1 MSILFLKIFLSTFF
15 LTVIFEKLGHTPHLL
30 DHPIKRSAHSYPIPS
45 GGGAVVVIVFLVV
58 ATSLFLNDRIPVNE
72 YHALMGGSLI
82 AVLGFADDVSSLSLW
97 VRLPTQFV
105 AAFWVVYS
113 LGGVP
118 SIDFSF
124 FQLSNSEI
132 LILLGVLA
140 LIWLLNLYNFMDGA
154 DGLAGTELI
163 FVTSMSLV
171 FAIIAGDNLVALIS
185 AILISSIS
193 GFPSV
198 VILLISGLFIGR
210 SGLGLVEPLDLGQG
224 LETIVGLLV
233 CLVLFEGGLNLKLP
247 EGNIRNTVLRISL
260 IRLFISLSA
269 GIFIAHWLAGLSW
282 PVAGVYSAIVLATG
296 PTVVSPLVDQIK
308 LVSPLSEVL
317 KAEGLVLEP
326 IGAVLALLLL
336 ELILGDLH
344 GIKEVFIALMQR
356 LGGGVLIGISSGW
369 LLSEIL
375 KKIKNETSFGIELQ
389 VTLGFIFLVYGI
401 CEYILPESGLPASV
415 AAGFIVGKRE
425 IIDKERLDN
434 LIGELAQLAITV
446 LFPLLASDVSWGEL
460 SPLGWGGII
469 CVLMLMIIVRPI
481 SISLATMGGEL
492 DVKQRVFLSWLA
504 PRGIVTA
511 AVASLFS
518 IRLEQAGVLG
528 AGRLQG
534 LVFLTILMTVG
545 IQGLTARPL
554 ANFLNLIDKE
564 I

>member
-1 MSILFLKIFLSTFF
+1 MTP
-15 LTVIFEKLGHTPHLL
+15 ERLGLL
-30 DHPIKRSAHSYPIPS
+30 WGI
-45 GGGAVVVIVFLVV
+45 
-58 ATSLFLNDRIPVNE
+58 T
-72 YHALMGGSLI
+72 
-82 AVLGFADDVSSLSLW
+82 
-97 VRLPTQFV
+97 
-105 AAFWVVYS
+105 
-113 LGGVP
+113 
-118 SIDFSF
+118 
-124 FQLSNSEI
+124 
-132 LILLGVLA
+132 
-140 LIWLLNLYNFMDGA
+140 
-154 DGLAGTELI
+154 
-163 FVTSMSLV
+163 V
-171 FAIIAGDNLVALIS
+171 FAGACAR
-185 AILISSIS
+185 LISSVS

-210 SGLGLVEPLDLGQG
+210 SGFGLVEPLDLGQG

-375 KKIKNETSFGIELQ
+375 KKIKNEASFGIELQ

-434 LIGELAQLAITV
+434 LIGELAQLPITV

-545 IQGLTARPL
+545 IQGLTAKPL

>member
-1 MSILFLKIFLSTFF
+1 MTP
-15 LTVIFEKLGHTPHLL
+15 ERLGLL
-30 DHPIKRSAHSYPIPS
+30 WGI
-45 GGGAVVVIVFLVV
+45 
-58 ATSLFLNDRIPVNE
+58 T
-72 YHALMGGSLI
+72 
-82 AVLGFADDVSSLSLW
+82 
-97 VRLPTQFV
+97 
-105 AAFWVVYS
+105 
-113 LGGVP
+113 
-118 SIDFSF
+118 
-124 FQLSNSEI
+124 
-132 LILLGVLA
+132 
-140 LIWLLNLYNFMDGA
+140 
-154 DGLAGTELI
+154 
-163 FVTSMSLV
+163 V
-171 FAIIAGDNLVALIS
+171 FAGACARLF
-185 AILISSIS
+185 SSVS

-198 VILLISGLFIGR
+198 VILLLSGLFIGR

-247 EGNIRNTVLRISL
+247 EGNIRNTVLKISL
-260 IRLFISLSA
+260 IRLFISLGS

-282 PVAGVYSAIVLATG
+282 EVAGVYSAIVLATG
-296 PTVVSPLVDQIK
+296 PTVVTPLVEQIK
-308 LVSPLSEVL
+308 LVSPISEVL

-336 ELILGDLH
+336 ELVLGDLH
-344 GIKEVFIALMQR
+344 GIREVFIALMQR
-356 LGGGVLIGISSGW
+356 LGGGVFIGLGAGW

-375 KKIKNETSFGIELQ
+375 KKIKNEASYGIELQ

-401 CEYILPESGLPASV
+401 CEYFLPESGLPASV
-415 AAGFIVGKRE
+415 ASGFIVGKRE

-469 CVLMLMIIVRPI
+469 CVFMMMVIVRPI
-481 SISLATMGGEL
+481 SISLATIGKEL
-492 DVKQRVFLSWLA
+492 DFREKLFLAWVA

-554 ANFLNLIDKE
+554 ASFLELTKNNT
-564 I
+564 

>member
-1 MSILFLKIFLSTFF
+1 MTP
-15 LTVIFEKLGHTPHLL
+15 ERLGLL
-30 DHPIKRSAHSYPIPS
+30 WGI
-45 GGGAVVVIVFLVV
+45 
-58 ATSLFLNDRIPVNE
+58 T
-72 YHALMGGSLI
+72 
-82 AVLGFADDVSSLSLW
+82 
-97 VRLPTQFV
+97 
-105 AAFWVVYS
+105 
-113 LGGVP
+113 
-118 SIDFSF
+118 
-124 FQLSNSEI
+124 
-132 LILLGVLA
+132 
-140 LIWLLNLYNFMDGA
+140 
-154 DGLAGTELI
+154 
-163 FVTSMSLV
+163 V
-171 FAIIAGDNLVALIS
+171 FAGACAR
-185 AILISSIS
+185 LISSVS

-389 VTLGFIFLVYGI
+389 VTLGVIFLVYGI

-554 ANFLNLIDKE
+554 ASFLNLTDKE

>member
-1 MSILFLKIFLSTFF
+1 MTP
-15 LTVIFEKLGHTPHLL
+15 ERLGLL
-30 DHPIKRSAHSYPIPS
+30 WGI
-45 GGGAVVVIVFLVV
+45 
-58 ATSLFLNDRIPVNE
+58 T
-72 YHALMGGSLI
+72 
-82 AVLGFADDVSSLSLW
+82 
-97 VRLPTQFV
+97 
-105 AAFWVVYS
+105 
-113 LGGVP
+113 
-118 SIDFSF
+118 
-124 FQLSNSEI
+124 
-132 LILLGVLA
+132 
-140 LIWLLNLYNFMDGA
+140 
-154 DGLAGTELI
+154 
-163 FVTSMSLV
+163 V
-171 FAIIAGDNLVALIS
+171 FAGACAR
-185 AILISSIS
+185 LISSVF

-375 KKIKNETSFGIELQ
+375 KKIKNEASFGIELQ

-492 DVKQRVFLSWLA
+492 DLKQRVFLSWLA